1 VNTSGPL
8 HSIKQMRVSM
18 KRLMIVTALLLA
30 TVSTSVWAQAPATAT
45 DAPRNPPQA
54 AAPVPMQPAQSGA
67 MPMTNCAGNHE
78 SAVAGNETNNC
89 PMVSG
94 DVKSDQGG
102 MHMHRM
108 MMQGMMHSQ
117 PQSGAMQPDQN
128 QGGTPKTDKLQ

>member
-67 MPMTNCAGNHE
+67 MPMTNCAGNTK
-78 SAVAGNETNNC
+78 VRWPGTKQTIVRWFRET
-89 PMVSG
+89 
-94 DVKSDQGG
+94 
-102 MHMHRM
+102 
-108 MMQGMMHSQ
+108 
-117 PQSGAMQPDQN
+117 
-128 QGGTPKTDKLQ
+128 